1 MEEKAMS
8 RSLRWIA
15 SLAAALSFMAASSAA
30 QTSTYKGEITDE
42 HLNCVQ
48 SPIKATEGINDKASC
63 VMYWEDFVQPPS
75 KLVLYDAAT
84 KTVYKLYDQN
94 LVRPY
99 IAEKVE
105 VTGTLNPATKTIKV
119 TGIKVDESAYK
130 TGARS

>member
-1 MEEKAMS
+1 MS

-15 SLAAALSFMAASSAA
+15 SLAAALFFMAASSAA

-48 SPIKATEGINDKASC
+48 TPMKATDGIHDKAAC

-84 KTVYKLYDQN
+84 KAVYNLDDQN

-105 VTGTLNPATKTIKV
+105 VTGTLNPTTKTIKV
-119 TGIKVDESAYK
+119 TGVKVDESAYK